1 MDADTPPTGDLHL
14 IVGYD
19 GSPPATR
26 ALNTAVG
33 LMRGCTGRIHVI
45 YIAHMPAADALSA
58 DALAEMEVTFDE
70 IEQELRAEVDKML
83 GSREERWDFERRQ
96 GPIAGELTAAATH
109 TRDAHPGDTVA
120 IVVGSSSLAAHRIVG
135 SVAVSLARHSPVPLM
150 IVP

>member
-1 MDADTPPTGDLHL
+1 MDADTPPAGDIRL

-19 GSPPATR
+19 GSPPAIR
-26 ALNTAVG
+26 ALTTAVG
-33 LMRGCTGRIHVI
+33 LMRGRTGRIHVV

-70 IEQELRAEVDKML
+70 IEQELRAEVEKAL
-83 GSREERWDFERRQ
+83 GGREAPWDFERRQ
-96 GPIAGELTAAATH
+96 GPIAGELIAAATH
-109 TRDAHPGDTVA
+109 VRDTHPGDTAA
-120 IVVGSSSLAAHRIVG
+120 IVVGSSSLAAHRVIG